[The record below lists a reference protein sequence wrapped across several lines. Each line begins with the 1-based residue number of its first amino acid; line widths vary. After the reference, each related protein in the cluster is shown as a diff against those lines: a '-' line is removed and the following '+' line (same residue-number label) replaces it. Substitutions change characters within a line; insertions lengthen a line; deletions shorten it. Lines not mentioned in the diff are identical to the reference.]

1 MEQADVE
8 SAFASPP
15 GSVDGHPPTSPP
27 RGVDEGSPAALAD
40 PPSPVVVLDAKHVV
54 ADGDTLGLIGE
65 MYQTPVRVIQR
76 LNDLHPDSII
86 YPGETL
92 RVPTQLRAETH
103 VVVPGETLVV
113 IAKRFDAPV
122 DHVKA
127 LNGLSGDAV
136 IHPGN
141 ELRVLRG
148 GNAAIAR
155 RQRERERD
163 ENEHRTNEMDE
174 RVVDHTG
181 EEDRGR
187 GDADGD
193 ADGIDPDADAGT
205 RTRRRTRR
213 RPPRRTRRREFRR
226 STPEAAVVGGGLD
239 PRARPER
246 HRGRDPARRLRTHPS
261 DGLAAHSPPLER
273 GELGGARG
281 FAERPRDARSGASR
295 RGPARASLRS
305 PRGTA
310 CASASS
316 SARTAS
322 RATRWTSARR
332 CACGG

>member
-1 MEQADVE
+1 MPFTSPMEQADVE

-103 VVVPGETLVV
+103 VVVPGETLVL

-136 IHPGN
+136 IHPGKK
-141 ELRVLRG
+141 LRVLRG
-148 GNAAIAR
+148 ANAAIAR
-155 RQRERERD
+155 RERETRRERTSNGDGRASS
-163 ENEHRTNEMDE
+163 RS
-174 RVVDHTG
+174 
-181 EEDRGR
+181 RGR
-187 GDADGD
+187 GRGRGD

-213 RPPRRTRRREFRR
+213 RTPRRTPRRTRRDVRR
-226 STPEAAVVGGGLD
+226 STPEAAVVVGRLD

-246 HRGRDPARRLRTHPS
+246 HRRRDPARRLRTHPS
-261 DGLAAHSPPLER
+261 AGLASHPPPLER
-273 GELGGARG
+273 GDLPGARG
-281 FAERPRDARSGASR
+281 FAERPRDARAR
-295 RGPARASLRS
+295 RVSARPGESLASLAARHGL
-305 PRGTA
+305 RVRELQR
-310 CASASS
+310 
-316 SARTAS
+316 ARTA
-322 RATRWTSARR
+322 
-332 CACGG
+332 